1 MDLIPIKDDSRYM
14 KDPNSTAILN
24 VDYESINIAKASK
37 KRMTEKEEEIEML
50 KSDVAEIKTLLLELS
65 RKLGD

>member
-14 KDPNSTAILN
+14 KDTNSTAILN

>member
-1 MDLIPIKDDSRYM
+1 MNLVSIKDDSKYM

-24 VDYESINIAKASK
+24 VDYESINIAKAAK

-50 KSDVAEIKTLLLELS
+50 KSDVSEIKTLLLELS